1 MRDCPVV
8 CTVVRSTPWFV
19 SARCVQLERLAAD
32 KAAQQL
38 QLERDLQA
46 ARQEAQQVGTFGQVD
61 RQAQCADVSISVL
74 GTRRCG
80 IVCTTQQHTPNQ
92 TARVRR

>member
-1 MRDCPVV
+1 M
-8 CTVVRSTPWFV
+8 
-19 SARCVQLERLAAD
+19 QLERLAAD

-46 ARQEAQQVGTFGQVD
+46 ARQEAQQVGRFGRD
-61 RQAQCADVSISVL
+61 QCADVSISVL